1 MTILSIGRTSYD
13 ITCPVEE
20 YPVEGTKY
28 LLNEKIESG
37 GGSAANIAYLLGKW
51 GETSYFAGV
60 IGSDDYGTKIK
71 KEFEQAMVKTEFIET
86 SYEVGTPL
94 SIILV
99 NKKNGSRTRF
109 DVVGATQPQL
119 KKYEYGINPDV
130 IVSDGKEYSAT
141 INALNKYPSAISIV
155 DAGRVDRDLLELC
168 KYVKYIVCSK
178 GFAETVSGYKID
190 YNNSGTLVNVY
201 KKLKDKYP
209 NNEII
214 VTLENMGAMYT
225 YNGEI
230 KVMPSI
236 KVEQVDPSCS
246 GDIFHGVFAYCLANH
261 FDLEKAITYSN
272 IAAGLSVTKIG
283 GRTSIPTIKE
293 VINYY
298 NQKFNIQAP
307 VEEKKVEEVKPQE
320 NVLPDIPN
328 ASNFTINTPVTNNV
342 SDIGASFFGGSPNTN
357 TSNGNNTLN
366 NQSGNV
372 ATQNVNVTP
381 NVVPNVGSPVITPQV
396 NGVPGV
402 NTNNVQQ

>member
-20 YPVEGTKY
+20 YPIEGTKY

-37 GGSAANIAYLLGKW
+37 GGNAANVAYLLGKW

-60 IGSDDYGTKIK
+60 IGSDDYGSKIK
-71 KEFEQAMVKTEFIET
+71 KELEQALVKTEFMET

-109 DVVGATQPQL
+109 DVVGATQPNL
-119 KKYEYGINPDV
+119 KKYEYNITPDV
-130 IVSDGKEYSAT
+130 IFSDGKEYSAT
-141 INALNKYPSAISIV
+141 INALNKYPNAISIV
-155 DAGRVDRDLLELC
+155 DAGRVNRDLLELC

-178 GFAETVSGYKID
+178 GFAEKVSGLKID
-190 YNNSGTLVNVY
+190 YNNSMSLVNVY

-225 YNGEI
+225 FNNEI

-236 KVEQVDPSCS
+236 KVTQVDPSCS
-246 GDIFHGVFAYCLANH
+246 GDVFHGAFAYCLANN
-261 FDLEKAITYSN
+261 FDIEKAVTYSN
-272 IAAGLSVTKIG
+272 IAAGLSVTKMG
-283 GRTSIPTIKE
+283 GQTSIPTIKE

-298 NQKFNIQAP
+298 NQKFNIKTP
-307 VEEKKVEEVKPQE
+307 VVEEKPKEEVKP
-320 NVLPDIPN
+320 VGDTLPEIPD
-328 ASNFTINTPVTNNV
+328 AANFTITPPTSDSSIN
-342 SDIGASFFGGSPNTN
+342 DIGASFFGSAA
-357 TSNGNNTLN
+357 S
-366 NQSGNV
+366 NV
-372 ATQNVNVTP
+372 ATPETTTVPVNNPTP
-381 NVVPNVGSPVITPQV
+381 NATQPVNQV
-396 NGVPGV
+396 RV
-402 NTNNVQQ
+402 NPNNVQ